1 MSTVSRR
8 NPRRGVVLVA
18 VLWTIAMLSAL
29 AMAAAAGFRGF
40 AGVLGVDRDR
50 VQAEALFTAG
60 LEAGAD
66 LLAKYRGRPLTSVET
81 RISLSAGAARVRLG
95 DELGR
100 IDINKA
106 PVEVFASLLAEIGA
120 PDAGEVAREIILWRD
135 GAVKTVAQ
143 GEAAEPPRRQA
154 AGAAPPPQGQQPA
167 KQGFEQVFT
176 NVRQMTQ
183 IPAVTPA
190 YARLMAPYATVF
202 GDETVNAATASRQ
215 VLRALPEMTEAKIE
229 QLLEARRA
237 APLEPARLDQ
247 ILGSAGR
254 YAKVSTRSV
263 ARLRITI
270 ALADGYA
277 AAAEAVI
284 VILPKDTQP
293 YRVLSFEQLPT
304 PIGSDERRFFE

>member
-1 MSTVSRR
+1 MSAGSRR

-66 LLAKYRGRPLTSVET
+66 LLAKYRGRPLTPVET

-95 DELGR
+95 DELAR

-120 PDAGEVAREIILWRD
+120 PDAGEVAREIVLWRD
-135 GAVKTVAQ
+135 GVVKTVAQ
-143 GEAAEPPRRQA
+143 GEAAEPRRQA

-229 QLLEARRA
+229 QLLEARSA

-304 PIGSDERRFFE
+304 PIGTDERRFFE